1 MNRRVVSSSRIVR
14 SSRIIKGGEINKY
27 PDIIKVIRQ
36 RKTNLLTNWW
46 NSSND
51 ADTFY
56 SSILNEKHY
65 VCCFYDHE
73 NAEKCTEFLKKYKE
87 LNNRYPDLHGNKKA
101 LHYIEQNEELYI
113 DEQTLHFMK
122 SKCVLN
128 NIGLI
133 AITDFDYTYIDLELG
148 RRDIFDVRLSTVDL
162 LDSELLGK
170 DKYIDHLNYLLDF

>member
-1 MNRRVVSSSRIVR
+1 MARLSVNRVVKAGKLNES
-14 SSRIIKGGEINKY
+14 
-27 PDIIKVIRQ
+27 PDIVKVIRQ
-36 RKTNLLTNWW
+36 RKTNTLTNWW

-56 SSILNEKHY
+56 SSILNEKQY
-65 VCCFYDHE
+65 ICCFYNNK
-73 NAEKCTEFLKKYKE
+73 NAEKCMEFLKKYKE
-87 LNNRYPDLHGNKKA
+87 INHRYPDLHGNKKA

-113 DEQTLHFMK
+113 DIQSVHFMK
-122 SKCVLN
+122 SKCLLN

-133 AITDFDYTYIDLELG
+133 AITNFDYNYIERILG
-148 RRDIFDVRLSTVDL
+148 QRNVFDINISTIDL